1 MYSKSDTD
9 RLLKRVSDGQS
20 SALEELMAGSR
31 RYLHRVVDLRI
42 DPDLR
47 PRVDPS
53 DVVQETQ
60 LLASQRIDDFISSR
74 PISFRLWLRGLAL
87 EQLLILHRRHVGAKK
102 RSLRR
107 DLRLSDQSSMMLA
120 RRLFAD
126 RPSQALQRK
135 ELVEQVR
142 RSVSELSEQDR
153 EIMLLR
159 HIEELSN
166 TEVAELLA
174 IKESA
179 ASRRYGRAIFRLR
192 DKLVAQGISRGA

>member
-1 MYSKSDTD
+1 MFSNSDTD

-20 SALEELMAGSR
+20 SALEELMAGYR
-31 RYLHRVVDLRI
+31 HYIHRVVDLRI
-42 DPDLR
+42 DPELR

-60 LLASQRIDDFISSR
+60 LLASQRIEDFISSR

-87 EQLLILHRRHVGAKK
+87 EQLLILRRRHVGAKK
-102 RSLRR
+102 RSLTGE
-107 DLRLSDQSSMMLA
+107 LRLTDQSSMMLA

-179 ASRRYGRAIFRLR
+179 ASRRYGRALIRLR
-192 DKLVAQGISRGA
+192 DKFVEQGISRGA